1 MAEENQSAL
10 RRRSELL
17 WSSDARPS
25 RGPKRTS
32 TAEDVVQAAIRLADR
47 EGLAALTMQAV
58 AQEVG
63 FTAMALYRY
72 FPNKEALID
81 AIVDAAMGTPP
92 ERSGPPGP
100 WRAEIARWA
109 HAKRAMLMARPWL
122 AELPFVAAPH
132 GPNWLSWLEGAV
144 EALSLT
150 GLGATDVFDMLH
162 VLDGYVRGGS
172 DTSVSLAKAR
182 ARGMSD
188 EQWGASV
195 AADLMRAIGDPRYP
209 VLSALLVAGR
219 ERPAALTSGG
229 LMDALDEGFD
239 LGLQRVLDGIQ
250 SYIESR
256 STATARSSDRSPRSR
271 PARSRPRG

>member
-1 MAEENQSAL
+1 MTESETVAL

-17 WSSDARPS
+17 WASDPRPN
-25 RGPKRTS
+25 RGPRRAL
-32 TAEDVVQAAIRLADR
+32 TADDVVQGAIALADR

-72 FPNKEALID
+72 FPSKEALID

-92 ERSGPPGP
+92 PRTGPKGE
-100 WRAEIARWA
+100 WRQEVARWA

-132 GPNWLSWLEGAV
+132 GPNFLSWLEGAV
-144 EALSLT
+144 DALSGT
-150 GLGATDVFDMLH
+150 GLPANEVFDMLH

-172 DTSVSLAKAR
+172 DTSISLAKAR
-182 ARGMSD
+182 ARGMAD
-188 EQWGASV
+188 EEWGASV
-195 AADLMRAIGDPRYP
+195 AADLARAVGDPRYP
-209 VLSALLVAGR
+209 VLSALLTAQGQVR
-219 ERPAALTSGG
+219 SKALTSGG

-250 SYIESR
+250 FYMESR
-256 STATARSSDRSPRSR
+256 RTKRESGTRTARPRTR
-271 PARSRPRG
+271 R